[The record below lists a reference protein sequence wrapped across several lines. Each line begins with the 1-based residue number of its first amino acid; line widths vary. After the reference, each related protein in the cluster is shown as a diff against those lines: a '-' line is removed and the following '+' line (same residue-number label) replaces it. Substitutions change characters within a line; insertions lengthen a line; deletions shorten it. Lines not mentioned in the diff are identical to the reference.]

1 MLAIG
6 RCSSVS
12 WSIGGERTGSISVV
26 AQMSDVRLL
35 YTVTDCEG
43 ANEGDE
49 LVDTRLYVDALRR
62 PAAVVSCA
70 SSVTAVA
77 NRQGLDQSQNTEIQ
91 RCEIV
96 SVAACAQQRV
106 ETTERT
112 VRSNDVSQG
121 PDPSF
126 VCFRASWPV
135 DCCMRSR
142 K

>member
-12 WSIGGERTGSISVV
+12 WSIGGERAGSISVV

-43 ANEGDE
+43 ANEEDE

-70 SSVTAVA
+70 SSVTAVGSM
-77 NRQGLDQSQNTEIQ
+77 GL
-91 RCEIV
+91 
-96 SVAACAQQRV
+96 
-106 ETTERT
+106 
-112 VRSNDVSQG
+112 G
-121 PDPSF
+121 
-126 VCFRASWPV
+126 
-135 DCCMRSR
+135 
-142 K
+142 